1 MLNTFLQIILLIVG
15 VALHGELSAMTHV
28 QINLQE
34 VHQRI
39 DGFGASDAWS
49 VNPTINLWLSEN
61 EPAQI
66 EALARILF
74 SVDTG
79 IGLSAWRFNI
89 GAGSFEQGSASQIND
104 ALRRTELMV
113 PRPYGKITKGKQLG
127 QIKQLYLLYFDLK
140 NKNSLLK

>member
-1 MLNTFLQIILLIVG
+1 MLIVG
-15 VALHGELSAMTHV
+15 VALHGELSGMTHV

-39 DGFGASDAWS
+39 DGFGASDGRS

-89 GAGSFEQGSASQIND
+89 GAGSFEQGSGSQIND
-104 ALRRTELMV
+104 ALLRTELMV
-113 PRPYGKITKGKQLG
+113 PRPM
-127 QIKQLYLLYFDLK
+127 YLTR
-140 NKNSLLK
+140 